1 MRRTRTLRSGS
12 THRLRGA
19 VRAMLLPVI
28 MLVGG
33 LIVLVLAA
41 DWLVDGSVGFA
52 RRIGVPPMVVGLTIV
67 AYGTSLPEFVVSI
80 LATSREIPAFAI
92 GNIVGS
98 NVANIGLVLGTTA
111 LVCPIVV
118 ASRAIFRRDLP
129 VLTLV
134 TAASVYFFVDG
145 LVTAAEGAVLLV
157 VVAVTTFLSLR
168 TPDEEHHVDDDTMK
182 KRKAVLLLV
191 VGMGGLVL
199 GAHFMVEG
207 GSEIAE
213 MIGISERI
221 IGLTVVAVGTSL
233 PELAA
238 AVASAA
244 KGHPGLA
251 VGNVV
256 GSCLF
261 NLAFVMGATA
271 LIQPLA
277 VSPLDVQFELVSM
290 CGLTVVMWLML
301 GTGKRM
307 SRLEGGLLVTSYVGF
322 LTYVVLSTARHI

>member
-1 MRRTRTLRSGS
+1 
-12 THRLRGA
+12 
-19 VRAMLLPVI
+19 MLIPVI
-28 MLVGG
+28 MLIGG
-33 LIVLVLAA
+33 LILLVLAA

-80 LATSREIPAFAI
+80 LATGREIPAFAI

-98 NVANIGLVLGTTA
+98 NVANIGLVLGTAA
-111 LVCPIVV
+111 LVCPIVIR
-118 ASRAIFRRDLP
+118 SRSLFRRDLP

-134 TAASVYFFVDG
+134 TAACVYFFVDG
-145 LVTAAEGAVLLV
+145 VVSSTEGVLLLVT
-157 VVAVTTFLSLR
+157 VAITTILSLR
-168 TPDEEHHVDDDTMK
+168 TPDEEDHVDDDPMR
-182 KRKAVLLLV
+182 KRKAITLLA

-207 GSEIAE
+207 GSEIAKV
-213 MIGISERI
+213 IGISERI
-221 IGLTVVAVGTSL
+221 IGLSVVAIGTSL

-271 LIQPLA
+271 LIHPLQ
-277 VSPLDVQFELVSM
+277 VSPLDVQIELITM

-307 SRLEGGLLVTSYVGF
+307 TRVEGGLLLASYIGF
-322 LTYVVLSTARHI
+322 LTYLVMSAARQI